1 MFEQYPGEL
10 AALATAVFWTFTA
23 LAFEAAT
30 RKVGTYAVNIIR
42 LSIAFIFLSALNYYR
57 LGEMFPTGFSQSSW
71 LWLGLS
77 GLIGF
82 ILGDLFLFASYPII
96 TSKIAMLIM
105 TTVPIYT
112 SLISWI
118 WLGESLSG
126 SDILAIFLV
135 VSGISLAIISRGEGK
150 KVFRVSLP
158 AKGLL
163 FAFLGAFGQAVG
175 LVISKVGMGKQDAF
189 ASTQIRIIAGFIGFI
204 VVLSFMKRWKN
215 VGVALKSGVAMRN
228 ISIGSFFGPFLGVSF
243 SLLAVQLT
251 KTGIASTLMSIVPV
265 LIIVPSYFVF
275 KQKIRMVEVI
285 GAVVSI
291 VGVSLFFI

>member
-42 LSIAFIFLSALNYYR
+42 LAIAFIFLSALNYYR

-126 SDILAIFLV
+126 RDILAIFLV

-150 KVFRVSLP
+150 KVFQVALP

-175 LVISKVGMGKQDAF
+175 LVISKVGMGEQDAF
-189 ASTQIRIIAGFIGFI
+189 ASTQIRIIAGFVGLI

-291 VGVSLFFI
+291 IGVSLFFI